1 MRNYVMDTEA
11 TITDIS
17 EKYNYAA
24 VVFEAY
30 NPIKG
35 QVRYQMVLMRLDRFD
50 SAYVGMCVKT
60 DAFQLQPNDE
70 LNQYYIDTDK
80 SNYAFDTI
88 PKELD

>member
-1 MRNYVMDTEA
+1 MKRLIIVISLILLSSCVSQRMRNYVMDTEA

-35 QVRYQMVLMRLDRFD
+35 QVRYQMVLMRLDSFD

-60 DAFQLQPNDE
+60 DASQLQPHD
-70 LNQYYIDTDK
+70 YSD
-80 SNYAFDTI
+80 
-88 PKELD
+88 

>member
-11 TITDIS
+11 IIMEIS

-30 NPIKG
+30 NPMKG

-60 DAFQLQPNDE
+60 NAFQLQPNDE
-70 LNQYYIDTDK
+70 LNRYYSDTDK
-80 SNYAFDTI
+80 SNHLFDTI
-88 PKELD
+88 PKGLD